1 MQRRV
6 CPKEWLGFI
15 GTIEGCVGGERYR
28 ASEVR
33 GCRLGTLYFID
44 VGGEASVRMFISL
57 FYFFQMR
64 QIIFGTLLVQQ
75 RRRFG

>member
-15 GTIEGCVGGERYR
+15 GTIEGCVGGVRYR
-28 ASEVR
+28 T
-33 GCRLGTLYFID
+33 LGTLYFID

-57 FYFFQMR
+57 FFYLFQMR
-64 QIIFGTLLVQQ
+64 QIIFGTLLV
-75 RRRFG
+75 